1 MGAIDSLWPEFYLR
15 SDGNNGPGEWTVTD
29 TVRISSGCGS
39 NEMRLDGLWQKSH
52 ANLYLKKKKR
62 IVFDKQLLKT
72 ANGYVNDKQQL
83 RVQVEWDETLLLFQ
97 ATYHKYDDVGR
108 IHNYQMRL
116 VPFFFSFVISFCFES
131 GLGEKKR
138 NIPYTTY
145 LPPVPFK

>member
-1 MGAIDSLWPEFYLR
+1 MDCGRKAMRIDIW
-15 SDGNNGPGEWTVTD
+15 
-29 TVRISSGCGS
+29 
-39 NEMRLDGLWQKSH
+39 
-52 ANLYLKKKKR
+52 KKKKR